1 MSISNQQSVLEEY
14 LDLKKKIERERFRA
28 TSQHTKQ
35 FDPFTVY
42 ARDMPSELIGIR
54 YNFQS
59 DFLDAMTMPICLELA
74 TISYHNIMY
83 VESVMS
89 KWLSL
94 ADILYDDN
102 IARKWPIL
110 AGDNGPL
117 PDDWVDTTQL
127 EGQEEEAEA

>member
-1 MSISNQQSVLEEY
+1 MQQQNVLEEY

-28 TSQHTKQ
+28 TSHHTKQ

-42 ARDMPSELIGIR
+42 AKDMPSELISIR

-59 DFLDAMTMPICLELA
+59 DFLDAMTPPICLELG

-83 VESVMS
+83 VESIMA

-102 IARKWPIL
+102 MQRNWPIL
-110 AGDNGPL
+110 AGDGGPL
-117 PDDWVDTTQL
+117 PDDWIDTTQIQ
-127 EGQEEEAEA
+127 QEEPKE